1 MNESLVVQKKH
12 IFPYI
17 GFMLMN
23 LYYCIND
30 TMFSVSF
37 SEYFLLGSV
46 TCYLIG
52 YLIKGKFK
60 LKYVLVA
67 TVFLGM
73 YVYSYI
79 FRHDS
84 RILVYIITVISV
96 IDINLKKL
104 LKLIFFEKLII
115 CFFTMVAGLGASGY
129 TLGFIH
135 ENVFMLN
142 VAELILLYICIYWK
156 NMPPYAFAIIL
167 GIIFAAFYISD
178 SRSGL
183 VVLIIVYLLLL
194 QVKFLP
200 IKALKYMEITTFA
213 LSPVLFGLSILLP
226 YILIQ
231 RIKTS
236 SEILDLVVKI
246 NKLLTNR
253 LVLSAHR
260 LVSIDFHLFTSYV
273 NEKASKI
280 YGYQIID
287 SGYVDLLVVF
297 GVLGSILFLVL
308 YAVIIHNVNKL
319 DYLGR
324 GKYVLLLAIC
334 AISLYAFTE
343 HIFCSLKY
351 NFTLLFILLYQKN
364 RKTKGD

>member
-12 IFPYI
+12 IFPYL

-37 SEYFLLGSV
+37 SEYFLLGAV
-46 TCYLIG
+46 ACYLIG
-52 YLIKGKFK
+52 CLMRGRYK

-67 TVFLGM
+67 AVFLGL
-73 YVYSYI
+73 YLYSYT

-84 RILVYIITVISV
+84 RILVFIITVISV
-96 IDINLKKL
+96 IDIDLRKL
-104 LKLIFFEKLII
+104 LKLIFFEKLAI
-115 CFFTMVAGLGASGY
+115 CLFTMAVGLGASGY

-142 VAELILLYICIYWK
+142 VTELILLYICIYWK
-156 NMPPYAFAIIL
+156 NMPSYAFVIIL
-167 GIIFAAFYISD
+167 GIIFAAFYISG

-183 VVLIIVYLLLL
+183 VVLIVVYLLLL

-213 LSPVLFGLSILLP
+213 LPPVLFGLSILLP

-231 RIKTS
+231 KIKTS
-236 SEILDLVVKI
+236 PEILDLVVKI
-246 NKLLTNR
+246 NELLTNR
-253 LVLSAHR
+253 LVLSANR
-260 LVSIDFHLFTSYV
+260 LVNIDVGLFTSDV
-273 NEKASKI
+273 NEKALKL
-280 YGYQIID
+280 YDYQIVD
-287 SGYVDLLVVF
+287 SGYVNLLVVF
-297 GVLGSILFLVL
+297 GILGSILFLAL
-308 YAVIIHNVNKL
+308 YAFIIHNINKL

-324 GKYVLLLAIC
+324 GKYVLLFAVF
-334 AISLYAFTE
+334 AISLYSFTE
-343 HIFCSLKY
+343 NVFSSLKY

-364 RKTKGD
+364 GKTKGD